1 MNKMHTT
8 LGMTVLAGA
17 LVAPMLAFGQAA
29 NNSTGTAAPA
39 PMVQR
44 APDGT
49 PGNPPGTAATRAL
62 DRAAGTNTS
71 GAYPSQSDGTPG
83 NPPGTALGRAADRA
97 TDGANNAARSVA
109 PNSPDGT
116 PGNPPGTAAT
126 RALDRAAGTNT
137 SGAYPSQS
145 DGTPANPP
153 GTALGRAA
161 DRAGD
166 AARSATTAPATDGRA
181 NVATTGAMTGGAMA
195 GIFSERQRVSQ
206 IIGSRVYNDRN
217 EAIGEVDD
225 IIMTGTTP
233 TAIVSVGGFLGI
245 GARLVAVPMT
255 DLQWNGERER
265 IMLPGATKEQLQ
277 SRPAFD
283 YGSLRRS

>member
-1 MNKMHTT
+1 MIKKQNT
-8 LGMTVLAGA
+8 LAMTVLAGA
-17 LVAPMLAFGQAA
+17 LVAPMMAFGQAA
-29 NNSTGTAAPA
+29 STGTTTQAPV
-39 PMVQR
+39 VQR

-49 PGNPPGTAATRAL
+49 PGNPPGTAASRAL

-71 GAYPSQSDGTPG
+71 GAYPAQSDGMPG

-97 TDGANNAARSVA
+97 GNAANEAARSVT

-126 RALDRAAGTNT
+126 RAVDRAAGTNM
-137 SGAYPSQS
+137 SGAYPNQS

-161 DRAGD
+161 DRATDGV
-166 AARSATTAPATDGRA
+166 RNNTVTGTTAMDGRA
-181 NVATTGAMTGGAMA
+181 NVATTGAGTS
-195 GIFSERQRVSQ
+195 GIFAERQRVSQ

-245 GARLVAVPMT
+245 GARLVAVPMS

-265 IMLPGATKEQLQ
+265 IVLPGASKEQLQ